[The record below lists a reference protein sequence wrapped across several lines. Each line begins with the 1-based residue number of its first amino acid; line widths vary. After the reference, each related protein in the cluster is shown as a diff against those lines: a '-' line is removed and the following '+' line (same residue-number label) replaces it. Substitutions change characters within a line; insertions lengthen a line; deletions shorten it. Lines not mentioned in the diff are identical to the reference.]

1 MADGSRSL
9 LGDGSTTTHTRFD
22 ARQCGATQPNGKAAG
37 RLAGR
42 GSAEKDLMDGIA
54 GQLASCRLRLRLP
67 TYTVRVIVCMYS
79 VLTLDLCTHYSYAV
93 FPTCTLMSQA
103 HSS

>member
-9 LGDGSTTTHTRFD
+9 LGDGSTATHTRFD

-37 RLAGR
+37 RQAGR

-54 GQLASCRLRLRLP
+54 GQLASCRLLYCTSNR
-67 TYTVRVIVCMYS
+67 MYS